1 MLNFFIL
8 ASSLVANFQI
18 VDKARCSLFGCF
30 FIYKKNKQCFLCRVF
45 DERLDSLTTPELD
58 EPKESN
64 SEAAEKK
71 LALPLETFKRQL
83 NRLYL
88 LTEGLPRNPDAC
100 KSRSVPVNQVRGLL
114 FLPSVNKRLS
124 RWNRMKFQ
132 TLGSPKI
139 YAIPLRK

>member
-64 SEAAEKK
+64 SEADEKK

-124 RWNRMKFQ
+124 R
-132 TLGSPKI
+132 
-139 YAIPLRK
+139 